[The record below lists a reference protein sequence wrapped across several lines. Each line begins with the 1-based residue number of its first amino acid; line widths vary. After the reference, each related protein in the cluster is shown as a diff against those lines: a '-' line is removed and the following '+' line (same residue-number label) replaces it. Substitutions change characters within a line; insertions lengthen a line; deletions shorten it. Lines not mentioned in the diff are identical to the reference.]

1 MKTDQ
6 FSIDVFV
13 SSGGHGV
20 LWSKTGSKLD
30 RRVRDEIKE
39 KKKWKGWRREYGKR
53 GKGERGEASLTNP
66 LSLSF

>member
-39 KKKWKGWRREYGKR
+39 KKNGRVDEENMVKGAK
-53 GKGERGEASLTNP
+53 GKGKKLP
-66 LSLSF
+66 

>member
-39 KKKWKGWRREYGKR
+39 KKNGRVDEENTV
-53 GKGERGEASLTNP
+53 KGEREEASLTNP